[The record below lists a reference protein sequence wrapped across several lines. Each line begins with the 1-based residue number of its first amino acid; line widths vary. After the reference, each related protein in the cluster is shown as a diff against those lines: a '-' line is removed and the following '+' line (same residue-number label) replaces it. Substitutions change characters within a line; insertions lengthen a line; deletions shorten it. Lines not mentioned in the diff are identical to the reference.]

1 MYLLATQPWVNFFAS
16 LIGPS
21 SLGTVLTWVHSFGLP
36 QSTVPLIVE
45 HSTVSMY
52 KISPRRNFSKTLN
65 LIPGPSRK
73 LRNPSG
79 VFKTTAHPSAVALAI
94 FDDGV
99 IDASANMQYDIDQR
113 ACPL

>member
-1 MYLLATQPWVNFFAS
+1 MYLLVTHPWVNFFAS

-21 SLGTVLTWVHSFGLP
+21 SLGTVVTWVHSFGLP
-36 QSTVPLIVE
+36 QTIVPLFVE

-52 KISPRRNFSKTLN
+52 KTSPRRNFSKTLN

-79 VFKTTAHPSAVALAI
+79 VFKTTAHPSAVAFAI

-99 IDASANMQYDIDQR
+99 IDASANMQYDIEQR
-113 ACPL
+113 A

>member
-1 MYLLATQPWVNFFAS
+1 M
-16 LIGPS
+16 
-21 SLGTVLTWVHSFGLP
+21 WVHSFGLP
-36 QSTVPLIVE
+36 QTTVSLIVE

-52 KISPRRNFSKTLN
+52 KTSPRRNFSKTLN

-79 VFKTTAHPSAVALAI
+79 VFKTTAHPSAALAI

-99 IDASANMQYDIDQR
+99 IDASANMQYDIGQR
-113 ACPL
+113 ARPL

>member
-1 MYLLATQPWVNFFAS
+1 MYLLATHPRVNFFAS

-36 QSTVPLIVE
+36 QTIVPLTLE
-45 HSTVSMY
+45 HSTVSIY
-52 KISPRRNFSKTLN
+52 KTSPCRNFSKTLN

-73 LRNPSG
+73 LRNP
-79 VFKTTAHPSAVALAI
+79 TAHPSAVAFAI

-99 IDASANMQYDIDQR
+99 IKATVNMQYDIERR
-113 ACPL
+113 APPL